1 MILPED
7 RTYKIEVID
16 TWNETRETVM
26 EGAKGDRMVRYA
38 GEREDGCDG
47 DGGMIM
53 RKDSEK
59 KK

>member
-1 MILPED
+1 
-7 RTYKIEVID
+7 
-16 TWNETRETVM
+16 M
-26 EGAKGDRMVRYA
+26 EGAKGIVWFDMP
-38 GEREDGCDG
+38 EREDGCDG